1 MHLASTAVFLALLRW
16 QQWGRECVSGSEGG
30 QSATVFGRDGKFAL
44 CSVATLMIIEL
55 RQKDVASA

>member
-1 MHLASTAVFLALLRW
+1 M
-16 QQWGRECVSGSEGG
+16 GRECGSGSEGG